1 MTRKGER
8 KEKNTMEPRRL
19 VCAVKLSSGFRLENE
34 PVAIIETE
42 VANIGACA
50 GYPICRDST
59 MKRYSMA
66 LDVK

>member
-8 KEKNTMEPRRL
+8 KEKNTIEPRL
-19 VCAVKLSSGFRLENE
+19 VCAVKLSSGFKLENE
-34 PVAIIETE
+34 PVAIIKTE

-50 GYPICRDST
+50 GYTISRDST

-66 LDVK
+66 LNVR